1 MVKPVTNFGRKLPQ
15 DHISGNMSGWTKCQF
30 LAMALM
36 EIIIENHHQQHHK
49 TRSQGYILTTVLSQK
64 PWPDGSDLSSLFDE
78 KQVNVSHFSF
88 SVYYSAADRWSKRD
102 TLNGPNL
109 LRNKVFRL
117 FPSGAAVMAST
128 DALGNQVFHLIPSS
142 LDVT

>member
-1 MVKPVTNFGRKLPQ
+1 VNPVTNVWSKLPQ

-36 EIIIENHHQQHHK
+36 EIIIDNHHQQHHK
-49 TRSQGYILTTVLSQK
+49 TRRQGYILTTVLSQK
-64 PWPDGSDLSSLFDE
+64 PWPEGPDLSSLLCE

-88 SVYYSAADRWSKRD
+88 SVHDSAADSWSKRD
-102 TLNGPNL
+102 NLNDPNL

-117 FPSGAAVMAST
+117 FPRGAGVMAST
-128 DALGNQVFHLIPSS
+128 DALGIKCFISFQGHLMSH
-142 LDVT
+142 